1 MDIAKVKFIIKK
13 KISEIKNQG
22 VLIENYFYL
31 TLAQLFNTLYYFLI
45 FPFSI
50 KLFGEQD
57 FGLFIYSTTIISF
70 FTLFISF
77 GIDMPALRILAQN
90 IESKKIKSNL
100 LSDVL
105 STKILLSFLS
115 LCGLI
120 VVSLLN
126 PELRRL
132 LFINSLQAFSSIF
145 LLSWYYQG
153 LQKMKWFVIPQ
164 IAIRI
169 ISMVLLFIFIKN
181 KDDLLLYSLII
192 SGSVFLFSI
201 LSFWHIVF
209 KEGLSVRIVKLDRI
223 FKFIKKAY
231 HFFINSSI
239 SVVRSQSTNIFV
251 GSYVGMSEVGYF
263 DLASKII
270 LLPQSIVSNI
280 NNALFPKLLVSN
292 GIDRILL
299 KKIFLLETI
308 LGFFLVSLV
317 VFFGDNVISIFL
329 KENVPIVHNLA
340 ILLSVTILSYL
351 LVGSAVNFVFIPRDR
366 YDIISKNQI
375 IAFITFFLSSFIGIY
390 FLKSV
395 YVIAFSVALSA
406 IIEIL
411 YCFAMVVKL
420 RI

>member
-77 GIDMPALRILAQN
+77 GIDMPALRILTQN
-90 IESKKIKSNL
+90 IENKKIKSDL

-126 PELRRL
+126 PELRGL

-153 LQKMKWFVIPQ
+153 MQKMKWFVIPQ

-169 ISMVLLFIFIKN
+169 SSILLLLVFIKN

-192 SGSVFLFSI
+192 SGSVFLVSI
-201 LSFWHIVF
+201 LTFWNIVF

-223 FKFIKKAY
+223 FKFI
-231 HFFINSSI
+231 N
-239 SVVRSQSTNIFV
+239 
-251 GSYVGMSEVGYF
+251 
-263 DLASKII
+263 
-270 LLPQSIVSNI
+270 
-280 NNALFPKLLVSN
+280 
-292 GIDRILL
+292 
-299 KKIFLLETI
+299 
-308 LGFFLVSLV
+308 
-317 VFFGDNVISIFL
+317 
-329 KENVPIVHNLA
+329 
-340 ILLSVTILSYL
+340 
-351 LVGSAVNFVFIPRDR
+351 
-366 YDIISKNQI
+366 
-375 IAFITFFLSSFIGIY
+375 
-390 FLKSV
+390 
-395 YVIAFSVALSA
+395 
-406 IIEIL
+406 
-411 YCFAMVVKL
+411 
-420 RI
+420 

>member
-13 KISEIKNQG
+13 KISEIKNQE

-77 GIDMPALRILAQN
+77 GIDMPALRILTQN
-90 IESKKIKSNL
+90 IKNKKIKSDL

-115 LCGLI
+115 LCGLM

-126 PELRRL
+126 PELRGL

-153 LQKMKWFVIPQ
+153 MQKMKWFVIPQ

-169 ISMVLLFIFIKN
+169 SSILLLLVFIKN

-192 SGSVFLFSI
+192 SGSVFLVSI
-201 LSFWHIVF
+201 LTFWNIVF

-239 SVVRSQSTNIFV
+239 SVVRSQSTNVFV
-251 GSYVGMSEVGYF
+251 GSYVGMTEVGYF

-340 ILLSVTILSYL
+340 ILLSITILSYL

-375 IAFITFFLSSFIGIY
+375 IAFITFFLSSFIGMY

>member
-13 KISEIKNQG
+13 KISEIKKQG

-50 KLFGEQD
+50 KLFGEQE

-90 IESKKIKSNL
+90 IKSKKIKSNL

-115 LCGLI
+115 LFGLI
-120 VVSLLN
+120 VVSWLN
-126 PELRRL
+126 PELRGL

-145 LLSWYYQG
+145 LISWYYQG

-164 IAIRI
+164 IAIRL
-169 ISMVLLFIFIKN
+169 ISIVLLLIFIKN

-223 FKFIKKAY
+223 FKFLKKAY

-280 NNALFPKLLVSN
+280 NNALFPKLLVTN

-299 KKIFLLETI
+299 KKIFLFETI
-308 LGFFLVSLV
+308 FGLFLVSLV

-329 KENVPIVHNLA
+329 KENVPTVHNLV
-340 ILLSVTILSYL
+340 ILLSFTILSYL

-375 IAFITFFLSSFIGIY
+375 IAFIAFFLSSFIGMF

-395 YVIAFSVALSA
+395 YIIAFSVALSA